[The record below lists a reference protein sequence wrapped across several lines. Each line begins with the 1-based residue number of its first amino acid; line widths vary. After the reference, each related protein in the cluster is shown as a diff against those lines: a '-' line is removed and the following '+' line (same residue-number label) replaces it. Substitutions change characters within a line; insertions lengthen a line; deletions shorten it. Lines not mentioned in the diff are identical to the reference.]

1 MSLANKIHVN
11 TRYTR
16 SINVERD
23 RGSPGIVD
31 AYLPTAR
38 SIDLLEGVVAGLGSK
53 DQPRAWSLVGP
64 YGSGKSSF
72 ALFLHELL
80 GPSGS
85 AKNAGLIENI
95 HEPLLSFQ
103 FGLPIIVARRCGIAL
118 F

>member
-1 MSLANKIHVN
+1 MSLADKIHVN

-16 SINVERD
+16 SVNVERD
-23 RGSPGIVD
+23 RGSPSIVK

-38 SIDLLEGVVAGLGSK
+38 AVGLLEDVVGAFATR

-80 GPSGS
+80 GPAGS
-85 AKNAGLIENI
+85 AKRAALPRSVRNGRTF
-95 HEPLLSFQ
+95 LSVSHVRL
-103 FGLPIIVARRCGIAL
+103 GGVVL